1 MNTAPDLPLWAALIV
16 SFLVIA
22 GALIALIG
30 SIGLHRLPDFY
41 SRLHAPSLGATLGTG
56 SMLLGSI
63 VCFSVLQTRFMV
75 HEVLIALFI
84 TVTTPVTMMLLAHA
98 SLYRDRVE
106 GNPVAPERDPEPT
119 EL

>member
-1 MNTAPDLPLWAALIV
+1 MNAAPELPLWAAIIV

-22 GALIALIG
+22 GALIALVG
-30 SIGLHRLPDFY
+30 TIGLHRLPDFY
-41 SRLHAPSLGATLGTG
+41 SRLHAPSLGATLGAG
-56 SMLLGSI
+56 SMLFGSI
-63 VCFSVLQTRFMV
+63 ICFSVLQTRFVV

-84 TVTTPVTMMLLAHA
+84 TITTPVTMMLLARA

-106 GNPVAPERDPEPT
+106 GNPAAPERDPEPT